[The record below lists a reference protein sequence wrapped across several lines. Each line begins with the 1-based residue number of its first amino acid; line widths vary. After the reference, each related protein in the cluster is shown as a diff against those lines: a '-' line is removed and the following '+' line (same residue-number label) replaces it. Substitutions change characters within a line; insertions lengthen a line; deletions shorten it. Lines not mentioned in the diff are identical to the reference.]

1 MANDIEKGLEK
12 DLKRRETKVFENDI
26 FNLGVDFAGN
36 PNSLEDFSNL
46 WEDLV
51 KRNIKTEKMIGTSEG
66 TFYYMQL
73 YSDNGYAYI
82 NKQLR
87 IIEQLRILGG
97 RL

>member
-1 MANDIEKGLEK
+1 MSDIEKGLEK
-12 DLKRRETKVFENDI
+12 DLKSRETKVFENDI
-26 FNLGVDFAGN
+26 FNLKVDFAGN

-51 KRNIKTEKMIGTSEG
+51 KRNIETEKIIGTSEG
-66 TFYYMQL
+66 TFYYMKL
-73 YSDNGYAYI
+73 YSDRGYAYI
-82 NKQLR
+82 DLQLR